1 MKTITQRIY
10 MVILT
15 ILILIPVVLYAVIG
29 KYLDS
34 STADKENRV
43 MTEMPTLA
51 NTQISEFPTLF
62 DAYMND
68 NLPYKNYLVTINS
81 MADYYLFN
89 TSSSDDVIVGDK
101 GWLFYVGHENNDE
114 DPLADY
120 EGTNLYSI
128 DELEIIAENMTN
140 ARDFLAS
147 QGKEFVVT
155 IIPNKSR
162 VYSEYMPDMCGD
174 VSQECRLNQVYQY
187 LSENTDL
194 TIVSPYNDIVS
205 YKEVHPETQL
215 YFKYDTHWNNFGAYV
230 AAQSISRVW
239 GFEMPDLDTV
249 EQVYVDSDTYDLA
262 RMINLG
268 DYLKEDAPIATAYSG
283 HMARVE
289 IQSDGMSFTGTVD
302 QGTADARKLYI
313 IGDSFSALL
322 FPYLACHFNSSKSDM
337 YYNYNYSSLESYDP
351 DVVVFECVE
360 RYLNNMLHFSIE
372 NGVVY

>member
-128 DELEIIAENMTN
+128 DELEIIAENMIN

-147 QGKEFVVT
+147 QGKEFVIT

-205 YKEVHPETQL
+205 YKEAHPENQL

>member
-128 DELEIIAENMTN
+128 DELEIIAENMVN

-147 QGKEFVVT
+147 QGKEFVIT

-162 VYSEYMPDMCGD
+162 VYSEYMPDLCGE
-174 VSQECRLNQVYQY
+174 VSQDCRLNQVYQY

-205 YKEVHPETQL
+205 YKEAHPKTQL

-249 EQVYVDSDTYDLA
+249 DQVYVDSDTYDLA

-372 NGVVY
+372 NGAVY

>member
-15 ILILIPVVLYAVIG
+15 VLILIPVLVYAVIG

-51 NTQISEFPTLF
+51 NTQISEFPSLF
-62 DAYMND
+62 DAYVND
-68 NLPYKNYLVTINS
+68 NLPYKNYLVTLNS
-81 MADYYLFN
+81 MADYYLLN
-89 TSSSDDVIVGDK
+89 TSSSDDVIVGDN

-120 EGTNLYSI
+120 AGTNLYSTA
-128 DELEIIAENMTN
+128 ELETIAANMIE

-147 QGKEFVVT
+147 QGKEFVIT

-162 VYSEYMPDMCGD
+162 VYSEYMPDSCGE
-174 VSQECRLNQVYQY
+174 VNEECRLNQVYQY

-194 TIVSPYNDIVS
+194 TIVSPYSDILA
-205 YKEVHPETQL
+205 YKQAHPETQL

-249 EQVYVDSDTYDLA
+249 QQVYVDSDTYDLA

-268 DYLKEDAPIATAYSG
+268 DYLKEQAPIATAYSG
-283 HMARVE
+283 HMAKVE
-289 IQSDGMSFTGTVD
+289 ILSDGMSFTGTVES
-302 QGTADARKLYI
+302 GTADERKLYI

-337 YYNYNYSSLESYDP
+337 YYNYTYASLESYDP
-351 DVVVFECVE
+351 DVVVLEVVE
-360 RYLNNMLHFSIE
+360 RYLNNMLHFSIQ

>member
-128 DELEIIAENMTN
+128 DELEIIAENMIN

-205 YKEVHPETQL
+205 YKEAHPETQL

>member
-194 TIVSPYNDIVS
+194 TIVSPYSDIVS
-205 YKEVHPETQL
+205 YKEAHPETQL

>member
-128 DELEIIAENMTN
+128 DELEIIAENMVN

-147 QGKEFVVT
+147 QGKEFVIT

-205 YKEVHPETQL
+205 YKEAHPEIQL

-249 EQVYVDSDTYDLA
+249 EQVYVDSDSYDLA

>member
-1 MKTITQRIY
+1 MKKLNQRIY

-15 ILILIPVVLYAVIG
+15 VLILIPVVLYAIIG

-43 MTEMPTLA
+43 MTEFPTLA
-51 NTQISEFPTLF
+51 NTQLFEYPTLF
-62 DAYMND
+62 DAYMED
-68 NLPYKNYLVTINS
+68 NLPYKNYLVSLNS
-81 MADYYLFN
+81 KIDYYIFN
-89 TSSSDDVIVGDK
+89 TSSSGDVIVGDN
-101 GWLFYVGHENNDE
+101 GWLFYTGHENNDE

-120 EGTNLYSI
+120 EGSNLYSQE
-128 DELEIIAENMTN
+128 ELETIASNMIE
-140 ARDFLAS
+140 ARDFLAAS
-147 QGKEFVVT
+147 GKEFVITMV
-155 IIPNKSR
+155 PNKSR
-162 VYSEYMPDMCGD
+162 VYSEYMPAACGE
-174 VSQECRLNQVYQY
+174 VSQDCRLNQVYQY

-194 TIVSPYNDIVS
+194 TIVSPYSDIMA
-205 YKEVHPETQL
+205 YKEAHPETQL

-268 DYLKEDAPIATAYSG
+268 DNLKEQAPIATAYSG
-283 HMARVE
+283 HMAKVE
-289 IQSDGMSFTGTVD
+289 ILSDGMSFTGTVES
-302 QGTADARKLYI
+302 GTADNRKLYI

-322 FPYLACHFNSSKSDM
+322 FPYLACHFNSSQSDM
-337 YYNYNYSSLESYDP
+337 YYNYTYTSLENYDP
-351 DVVVFECVE
+351 DVVVFEVVE
-360 RYLNNMLHFSIE
+360 RYLNNMLHFSIQ

>member
-128 DELEIIAENMTN
+128 DELEIIAENMIN

-147 QGKEFVVT
+147 QGKDFVIT

-205 YKEVHPETQL
+205 YKEAHPETQL

>member
-34 STADKENRV
+34 STEDKENRV

-128 DELEIIAENMTN
+128 DELEIIAENMVN

-147 QGKEFVVT
+147 QGKEFVIT

-205 YKEVHPETQL
+205 YKEAHPETQL

>member
-147 QGKEFVVT
+147 QGKEFVIT

-205 YKEVHPETQL
+205 YKEAHPETQL

>member
-128 DELEIIAENMTN
+128 DELEIIAENMIN

-147 QGKEFVVT
+147 QGKEFVIT

-205 YKEVHPETQL
+205 YKEAHPETQL

>member
-15 ILILIPVVLYAVIG
+15 ILLLIPVVLYAVIG

-187 LSENTDL
+187 LSDNTDL

-205 YKEVHPETQL
+205 YKEAHPETQL

>member
-205 YKEVHPETQL
+205 YKETHPETQL

>member
-128 DELEIIAENMTN
+128 DELEIIAENMVN

-147 QGKEFVVT
+147 QGKDFVIT

-174 VSQECRLNQVYQY
+174 VNQECRLNQVYQY

-205 YKEVHPETQL
+205 YKEAHPETQL

>member
-1 MKTITQRIY
+1 MKKSTQSIY
-10 MVILT
+10 MAILALLI
-15 ILILIPVVLYAVIG
+15 ILPVVAYAIIG

-43 MTEMPTLA
+43 MTEMPTLT

-62 DAYMND
+62 DAYVND
-68 NLPYKNYLVTINS
+68 NLPYKNYLVTLNS
-81 MADYYLFN
+81 MIDYHIFN
-89 TSSSDDVIVGDK
+89 TSSSDDVIVGDN
-101 GWLFYVGHENNDE
+101 GWLFYIGHENNDE

-120 EGTNLYSI
+120 AGTNLYSQE
-128 DELEIIAENMTN
+128 ELELIAANMIA

-147 QGKEFVVT
+147 QGKEFVIT
-155 IIPNKSR
+155 MIPNKSR
-162 VYSEYMPDMCGD
+162 VYSEYMPDMCGP
-174 VSQECRLNQVYQY
+174 VNEECRLNQVYQY

-194 TIVSPYNDIVS
+194 TIVSPYSDILK
-205 YKEVHPETQL
+205 YKEAHPETQL

-230 AAQSISRVW
+230 AAQSIARVW

-249 EQVYVDSDTYDLA
+249 EHVYANSDTYDLA
-262 RMINLG
+262 RMINMG
-268 DYLKEDAPIATAYSG
+268 DYLKEQAPVATAYSG
-283 HMARVE
+283 HMAKVE
-289 IQSDGMSFTGTVD
+289 ILADGMSFTGTVES
-302 QGTADARKLYI
+302 GIADERKLFM

-337 YYNYNYSSLESYDP
+337 YYNYNYTSLEEYDP
-351 DVVVFECVE
+351 DVVIFECVE

>member
-15 ILILIPVVLYAVIG
+15 VLILIPVVLYAVIG
-29 KYLDS
+29 KYIDS

-62 DAYMND
+62 DAYIND

-89 TSSSDDVIVGDK
+89 TSSSDDVIVGDD

-120 EGTNLYSI
+120 EGTNLYTI
-128 DELEIIAENMTN
+128 DELEIIAENMIN

-147 QGKEFVVT
+147 QGKEFVIT
-155 IIPNKSR
+155 MIPNKSR

-194 TIVSPYNDIVS
+194 TIVSPYNDIVA
-205 YKEVHPETQL
+205 YKDAHPETQL

-249 EQVYVDSDTYDLA
+249 EQVYVDSDSYDLA

-283 HMARVE
+283 HMAKVE
-289 IQSDGMSFTGTVD
+289 IHSDGMSFTGTVE
-302 QGTADARKLYI
+302 QGTADNRKLFI

-322 FPYLACHFNSSKSDM
+322 FPYLACHFNSSQSDM

>member
-1 MKTITQRIY
+1 MKKLNQRIY

-15 ILILIPVVLYAVIG
+15 VLILIPVVLYAIIG

-43 MTEMPTLA
+43 MTEFPTLA
-51 NTQISEFPTLF
+51 NTQLFEYPTLF
-62 DAYMND
+62 DAYMED
-68 NLPYKNYLVTINS
+68 NLPYKNYLVSLNS
-81 MADYYLFN
+81 KIDYYIFN
-89 TSSSDDVIVGDK
+89 TSSSDDVIVGDN
-101 GWLFYVGHENNDE
+101 GWLFYTGHENNDE

-120 EGTNLYSI
+120 EGSNLYSQE
-128 DELEIIAENMTN
+128 ELETIASNMIE
-140 ARDFLAS
+140 ARDFLAAS
-147 QGKEFVVT
+147 GKEFVITMV
-155 IIPNKSR
+155 PNKSR
-162 VYSEYMPDMCGD
+162 VYSEYMPAACGE
-174 VSQECRLNQVYQY
+174 VSQDCRLKQVYQY

-194 TIVSPYNDIVS
+194 TIVSPYSDIMT
-205 YKEVHPETQL
+205 YKEAHPETQL

-268 DYLKEDAPIATAYSG
+268 DNLKEQAPIATAYSG
-283 HMARVE
+283 HMAKVE
-289 IQSDGMSFTGTVD
+289 ILSDGMSFTGTVES
-302 QGTADARKLYI
+302 GTADNRKLYI

-322 FPYLACHFNSSKSDM
+322 FPYLACHFNSSQSDM
-337 YYNYNYSSLESYDP
+337 YYNYTYTSLENYDP
-351 DVVVFECVE
+351 DVVVFEVVE
-360 RYLNNMLHFSIE
+360 RYLNNMLHFSIQ

>member
-205 YKEVHPETQL
+205 YKETHPETQL

-230 AAQSISRVW
+230 AAQSI
-239 GFEMPDLDTV
+239 
-249 EQVYVDSDTYDLA
+249 
-262 RMINLG
+262 
-268 DYLKEDAPIATAYSG
+268 
-283 HMARVE
+283 
-289 IQSDGMSFTGTVD
+289 
-302 QGTADARKLYI
+302 
-313 IGDSFSALL
+313 
-322 FPYLACHFNSSKSDM
+322 
-337 YYNYNYSSLESYDP
+337 
-351 DVVVFECVE
+351 
-360 RYLNNMLHFSIE
+360 
-372 NGVVY
+372 

>member
-205 YKEVHPETQL
+205 YKEAHPETQL

>member
-81 MADYYLFN
+81 MADYYIFN

-128 DELEIIAENMTN
+128 DELEIIAENMVN

-147 QGKEFVVT
+147 QGKEFVIT

-205 YKEVHPETQL
+205 YKEAHPEIQL

>member
-128 DELEIIAENMTN
+128 DELEIIAENMVN

-147 QGKEFVVT
+147 QGKEFVIT

-205 YKEVHPETQL
+205 YKEAHPETQL

-302 QGTADARKLYI
+302 QGTADVRKLYI

>member
-81 MADYYLFN
+81 MADYYIFN

-128 DELEIIAENMTN
+128 DELEIIAENMVN

-147 QGKEFVVT
+147 QGKDFVIT

-205 YKEVHPETQL
+205 YKEAHPETQL

>member
-89 TSSSDDVIVGDK
+89 TSSSEDVIVGDK

-128 DELEIIAENMTN
+128 DELEIIAENMIN

-147 QGKEFVVT
+147 QGKEFVIT

-205 YKEVHPETQL
+205 YKEAHPETQL

>member
-128 DELEIIAENMTN
+128 DELEIIAENMVN

-147 QGKEFVVT
+147 QGKEFVIT

-205 YKEVHPETQL
+205 YKEAHPETQL

-249 EQVYVDSDTYDLA
+249 EQVYVDSDSYDLA

>member
-128 DELEIIAENMTN
+128 DELEIIAENMIN

-205 YKEVHPETQL
+205 YKEAHPEIQL

>member
-120 EGTNLYSI
+120 EGTDLYSI

-147 QGKEFVVT
+147 QSKEFVVT

-205 YKEVHPETQL
+205 YKEAHPETQL

>member
-128 DELEIIAENMTN
+128 DELEIIAENMIN

-147 QGKEFVVT
+147 QGKDFVIT

-174 VSQECRLNQVYQY
+174 VNQECRLNQVYQY

-205 YKEVHPETQL
+205 YKEAHPETQL

-322 FPYLACHFNSSKSDM
+322 FPYLACHFNSAKSDM

>member
-128 DELEIIAENMTN
+128 DELEIIAENMIN

-147 QGKEFVVT
+147 QGKEFVIT

-205 YKEVHPETQL
+205 YKEAHPENQL

-337 YYNYNYSSLESYDP
+337 YYNYNYFSLESYDP

>member
-15 ILILIPVVLYAVIG
+15 ILLLIPVVLYAVIG

-205 YKEVHPETQL
+205 YKEAHPETQL

>member
-89 TSSSDDVIVGDK
+89 TSSSDDIIVGDK

-205 YKEVHPETQL
+205 YKEAHPETQL

>member
-205 YKEVHPETQL
+205 YKEAHPETQL

-337 YYNYNYSSLESYDP
+337 YYNYNYSSLERYDP

>member
-128 DELEIIAENMTN
+128 DELEIIAENMVN

-147 QGKEFVVT
+147 QGKEFVIT

-205 YKEVHPETQL
+205 YKEAHPETQL

>member
-15 ILILIPVVLYAVIG
+15 VLILIPVVLYAVIG

-62 DAYMND
+62 DAYIND

-89 TSSSDDVIVGDK
+89 TSSSDDVIVGDD

-120 EGTNLYSI
+120 EGTNLYTI
-128 DELEIIAENMTN
+128 DELEIIAANMIN

-147 QGKEFVVT
+147 QGKEFVIT
-155 IIPNKSR
+155 MIPNKSR

-194 TIVSPYNDIVS
+194 TIVSPYNDIVA
-205 YKEVHPETQL
+205 YKEAHPETQL

-230 AAQSISRVW
+230 AAQSIARVW

-249 EQVYVDSDTYDLA
+249 EQVYVDSDSYDLA

-283 HMARVE
+283 HMAKVE
-289 IQSDGMSFTGTVD
+289 IHSDGMSFTGTVE
-302 QGTADARKLYI
+302 QGTADNRKLFI

-322 FPYLACHFNSSKSDM
+322 FPYLACHFNSSQSDM

>member
-174 VSQECRLNQVYQY
+174 ASQECRLNQVYQY

-205 YKEVHPETQL
+205 YKEAHPETQL

>member
-128 DELEIIAENMTN
+128 DELEIIAENMIN

-147 QGKEFVVT
+147 QGKEFVIT

-205 YKEVHPETQL
+205 YKEAHPEIQL

>member
-128 DELEIIAENMTN
+128 DELEIIAENMIN

-147 QGKEFVVT
+147 QGKDFVIT

-174 VSQECRLNQVYQY
+174 VNQECRLNQVYQY

-205 YKEVHPETQL
+205 YKEAHPETQL

-337 YYNYNYSSLESYDP
+337 YYNYIYSSLESYDP

>member
-68 NLPYKNYLVTINS
+68 NLPYKNYLVTVNS

-205 YKEVHPETQL
+205 YKEAHPETQL

>member
-15 ILILIPVVLYAVIG
+15 VLILIPVVLYAVIG

-62 DAYMND
+62 DAYIND

-89 TSSSDDVIVGDK
+89 TSSSDDVIVGDD

-120 EGTNLYSI
+120 EGTNLYTI
-128 DELEIIAENMTN
+128 DELEIIAENMIN

-147 QGKEFVVT
+147 QGKEFVIT
-155 IIPNKSR
+155 MIPNKSR

-194 TIVSPYNDIVS
+194 TIVSPYNDIVA
-205 YKEVHPETQL
+205 YKEAHPETQL

-249 EQVYVDSDTYDLA
+249 EQVYVDSDSYDLA

-283 HMARVE
+283 HMAKVE
-289 IQSDGMSFTGTVD
+289 IHSDGMSFTGTVE
-302 QGTADARKLYI
+302 QGTADNRKLFI

-322 FPYLACHFNSSKSDM
+322 FPYLACHFNSSQSDM